1 MILYLG
7 YNMSLTFE
15 VIWGHRRSKAVI
27 LVKIWKCPEDCNFLH
42 NNCENKAAFKYYVSM
57 LERVEGVG
65 AKKADIE
72 DGGKGELD
80 PRA

>member
-1 MILYLG
+1 
-7 YNMSLTFE
+7 MSELVSFD
-15 VIWGHRRSKAVI
+15 KNCPAVKPAS
-27 LVKIWKCPEDCNFLH
+27 VKTQPNFLH